1 MARATLTGP
10 NRLMIHNTIFEKG
23 VPTPVPTD
31 IARFLEADVRFEV
44 EFDDEDEA
52 AVQDEGAGDG
62 ETEPAKLTNEQKME
76 AIRDAVAN
84 LDPDD
89 ESNWTKDGKPDA
101 RALTKL
107 LKFQVTSAERDK
119 ALGAPSEEKKG
130 NIVIRRKAEAG
141 AGEPIDTGTGEGGA
155 EGDDP
160 STAGGVTV

>member
-10 NRLMIHNTIFEKG
+10 NRLMIYNTIFEKG
-23 VPTPVPTD
+23 VPTPIYTD

-44 EFDDEDEA
+44 EFDDDDNIVQPEAED
-52 AVQDEGAGDG
+52 DTGG
-62 ETEPAKLTNEQKME
+62 EPPKLTHEQKME

-155 EGDDP
+155 DGDDP
-160 STAGGVTV
+160 STSGGVTV